1 MTTQDRDFLN
11 QIERELKDRFG
22 PATPTKS
29 QQRKGVPN
37 RPLPSDASV
46 VDRQHRLTQLVLP
59 DNQRA
64 KMPLT
69 KDKYLVKENPANV
82 FWEREVRKFLRNLS
96 PEHSHRVS
104 AVMIFEWATGLYVRD
119 LDAAYKEAR
128 KQGDRSHQKWRSD
141 LRIINSLLRHYF
153 GKSYMTYIAGR
164 KVPKAYNVR
173 AGYYIKRH
181 RPVSLELYVEY
192 CEGTLIA

>member
-1 MTTQDRDFLN
+1 MADQERELLTE
-11 QIERELKDRFG
+11 IERELKTRFG
-22 PATPTKS
+22 PAAPVTRS
-29 QQRKGVPN
+29 QKKGASN
-37 RPLPSDASV
+37 RPLPSDASL
-46 VDRQHRLTQLVLP
+46 VDREHRLHQLVLP

-64 KMPLT
+64 RMPLT
-69 KDKYLVKENPANV
+69 KDKYLVKENPADV

-96 PEHSHRVS
+96 PEHAHRVS

-119 LDAAYKEAR
+119 LDAAYKKAR
-128 KQGDRSHQKWRSD
+128 EEGDRSHQRWRSD
-141 LRIINSLLRHYF
+141 LRIINKLLRHYF

-164 KVPKAYNVR
+164 KVPKAYTVR

-181 RPVSLELYVEY
+181 RPVSLELYAEY